1 MTGLDKMISQIL
13 EEADAAASQKEAD
26 AASRAEAILAE
37 AEQEAADPEG
47 GDRRKI

>member
-26 AASRAEAILAE
+26 AASRAEAILRK
-37 AEQEAADPEG
+37 QKK
-47 GDRRKI
+47 RRRS